1 MVKEFKIIIDENEDE
16 MMSVSISSTGWNS
29 LELDG
34 IRSRLPRLIE
44 EAFSKDHAVEREEE
58 PETRECYCG
67 HTRECECGPL
77 EDAPEPLDNEQ
88 VRAVMELAKKL
99 KTKKNNEK

>member
-1 MVKEFKIIIDENEDE
+1 MSKEFKIIIAENADE
-16 MMSVSISSTGWNS
+16 MMSVEISSTGWNS

-44 EAFSKDHAVEREEE
+44 EALSKDHAVEKDEE

-67 HTRECECGPL
+67 HTRMCECGPNAD
-77 EDAPEPLDNEQ
+77 EDDDLTYDTDNE
-88 VRAVMELAKKL
+88 E
-99 KTKKNNEK
+99 